1 MLSRGRS
8 ESQVFSEPAAGPRAG
23 RPGVSFAGGI
33 DDNRAMSKEPPPPPA
48 SPALQEYW
56 ARPVHE
62 LATVSA
68 GSLGEADAERHRV
81 YSLLVLSLVAHYF
94 NGNKYGAQGAYHDRR
109 RQELAPDL
117 YRGHTLA
124 ARRGEPA
131 PGHVFDYLGHN
142 IACIAVDGRGSVIDF
157 DFNHNEVWN
166 SSVEHA
172 ESRLVRRVFSL
183 AQRDLLLGAEDEK
196 RKGVEYSNILS
207 DVTVYTSLESCAQCA
222 GIMTLAKVREV
233 VYLQTDP
240 GMYGIGNILY
250 NLTHDS
256 AGRARGVPA
265 PLPIPGS
272 AFGLRYFQEL
282 DSAYDAFTG
291 AVGAESPFFRR
302 GDYRKTDGSITS
314 FLCTDT
320 ALDIFERGRRE
331 LAEMTSLHPAHAP
344 RAGALTND
352 AVLKDA
358 RRFLDYAIE
367 LGDRGTPH
375 RL

>member
-1 MLSRGRS
+1 MTN
-8 ESQVFSEPAAGPRAG
+8 EQ
-23 RPGVSFAGGI
+23 
-33 DDNRAMSKEPPPPPA
+33 PPPPPA

-56 ARPVHE
+56 ERPVHE
-62 LATVSA
+62 LATVSP
-68 GSLGEADAERHRV
+68 GSLDEADAERHRI

-94 NGNKYGAQGAYHDRR
+94 NGNKYGAQGAYHDRK
-109 RQELAPDL
+109 RQELAADI
-117 YRGHTLA
+117 YRGHA
-124 ARRGEPA
+124 VPVRKGEPG
-131 PGHVFDYLGHN
+131 PTNVFDYLGHN

-222 GIMTLAKVREV
+222 GIMTLAKVKEV

-256 AGRARGVPA
+256 QKKARGVPA
-265 PLPIPGS
+265 PLPIAAS
-272 AFGLRYFQEL
+272 AFGLRYFHEL
-282 DSAYDAFTG
+282 DSAYEPLPGLRHRSGRSRHTAQ
-291 AVGAESPFFRR
+291 AV
-302 GDYRKTDGSITS
+302 I
-314 FLCTDT
+314 
-320 ALDIFERGRRE
+320 
-331 LAEMTSLHPAHAP
+331 
-344 RAGALTND
+344 
-352 AVLKDA
+352 
-358 RRFLDYAIE
+358 
-367 LGDRGTPH
+367 
-375 RL
+375 